1 MNSRRIAAGVLGL
14 ADSAF
19 GMYLGYTTPYSS
31 VTGAF
36 LTYLFWLSVIL
47 LADSL
52 LCLYG
57 IRYAFL
63 VAALLSVIILTD
75 SAVAPLTD
83 YVHLALLAVSLA
95 STVANVV
102 AFRATSRLSEQAHPM
117 NLPVFG

>member
-1 MNSRRIAAGVLGL
+1 MNSRRIAAGVLAL
-14 ADSAF
+14 ADSVL
-19 GMYLGYTTPYSS
+19 GTYLGYASRTSS
-31 VTGAF
+31 LGA
-36 LTYLFWLSVIL
+36 LPTYLFWLSVIL

-75 SAVAPLTD
+75 SAIMPLTD

-95 STVANVV
+95 SIVANVV
-102 AFRATSRLSEQAHPM
+102 AFRATGRLSAQAHPM